1 MGFMDENAGG
11 GPPLLKWNGNEG
23 KYLKHNSDG
32 PAGAV
37 AGYLKF
43 KGKGEAPER
52 YTGAIFPYSSPV
64 S

>member
-32 PAGAV
+32 PGGRRRRLSQV
-37 AGYLKF
+37 Q
-43 KGKGEAPER
+43 GE
-52 YTGAIFPYSSPV
+52 G
-64 S
+64 